1 MDDNVYSDEEILD
14 DVDDKLL
21 LIQATKRNLLP
32 DLDECVSSVKDLA
45 QPLKQAKLKKQKWG
59 PEPLVDRP
67 RRNMRDTRT
76 ISQKA
81 IDLQKFKN
89 LEAPT
94 KGPGTSFTAFDH
106 DYLSVIADKIDLSL
120 GNNDVTT
127 SFNIDCMISEE
138 KDKSK
143 DFEDKNPVV
152 LLPINL
158 EVETEMEDISS
169 HPQNETKDT
178 WSQVVQRSINAVKQ
192 NQVIK

>member
-1 MDDNVYSDEEILD
+1 MDDSGYFDEERSED
-14 DVDDKLL
+14 ASDKIL
-21 LIQATKRNLLP
+21 LIQATKRNLLSE
-32 DLDECVSSVKDLA
+32 LDCCVSSTEDTD
-45 QPLKQAKLKKQKWG
+45 QPIKQTMPKKQKWG

-67 RRNMRDTRT
+67 RRNVGDNRT
-76 ISQKA
+76 VSQKA
-81 IDLQKFKN
+81 TDLQKFKN

-169 HPQNETKDT
+169 HPHNETKDT

>member
-1 MDDNVYSDEEILD
+1 MKAAGNTIHCPETEM
-14 DVDDKLL
+14 
-21 LIQATKRNLLP
+21 
-32 DLDECVSSVKDLA
+32 
-45 QPLKQAKLKKQKWG
+45 G

-67 RRNMRDTRT
+67 RRNMGDTRT

-127 SFNIDCMISEE
+127 SFNIDCMINEE

-143 DFEDKNPVV
+143 DFEDKNLVV

-158 EVETEMEDISS
+158 EVETEIEDISS
-169 HPQNETKDT
+169 HPQNRTKDT
-178 WSQVVQRSINAVKQ
+178 WSQVVQRSINAAKQ

>member
-32 DLDECVSSVKDLA
+32 DLDECVSSVKDSA

-59 PEPLVDRP
+59 PEPLVDHP
-67 RRNMRDTRT
+67 RRNMRDIIT

-94 KGPGTSFTAFDH
+94 KGPSTSFTAFDH

-143 DFEDKNPVV
+143 DFEDKNHVV
-152 LLPINL
+152 LLTVNL

-169 HPQNETKDT
+169 HPQNGTKDT
-178 WSQVVQRSINAVKQ
+178 WSQVVQRSINAAKQ

>member
-32 DLDECVSSVKDLA
+32 DLDECVSSVKDSA

-67 RRNMRDTRT
+67 RRNMGDTRT

-127 SFNIDCMISEE
+127 SFNIDCMINEE

-158 EVETEMEDISS
+158 EVETEIEGISS
-169 HPQNETKDT
+169 HPQNGTKDT
-178 WSQVVQRSINAVKQ
+178 WSQVVQRSINAAKQ